1 VVKVVDRPEFAEI
14 PPSLKETIE
23 MEIRDQ
29 AFEALHAEAVARK
42 DLSAPPNTLFD
53 KMPGRVTT
61 MLLYIATGG
70 AIGTI
75 SCVLAIYIIR
85 LLTTI
90 L

>member
-1 VVKVVDRPEFAEI
+1 MVKVFNRPEFAEI
-14 PPSLKETIE
+14 PLSLRETIE
-23 MEIRDQ
+23 MEVRDQ
-29 AFEALHAEAVARK
+29 AFETLHAEAVARK

-53 KMPGRVTT
+53 KLPGRITT
-61 MLLYIATGG
+61 FLMFVATGG

-75 SCVLAIYIIR
+75 SCVLAIYLIR